1 MLYALMIPIT
11 FKKLLRIIK
20 SRTRSMIL
28 YSIMLFLAVLFVGAF
43 VIYLVEHG
51 HNPGIKNYFDALWF
65 IMETITTVGYGDI
78 VPTTT
83 VGRVADMIIM
93 PLGISIISILTASIA
108 SAIMNS
114 TMMRASGLG
123 AFSRKNHLLI
133 VGWNDRVPKL
143 IYSIK
148 AAMDQTG
155 DFLDIVIISNQEKP
169 PLPGDVIYIRGNP
182 FIEQDLIRA
191 GADNARTI
199 IVVPL
204 DFKDPS
210 SSDAKVTLITMI
222 IKQLN
227 PNAYIISEVLD
238 ESNVNHVKRA
248 GANTVISSGS
258 LSTMAIAREA
268 IYGGVIDAIMELL
281 MPSNHGEIITM
292 PSSDFIGSSFLEA
305 MMKLKSSL
313 NYILIGIDRGG
324 KPVINPPGN
333 MMIERGDG
341 LIVIRGLKD
350 Q

>member
-1 MLYALMIPIT
+1 LFCTLMIPIT
-11 FKKLLRIIK
+11 LKKLLRIIK
-20 SRTRSMIL
+20 ARTRSMIL
-28 YSIMLFLAVLFVGAF
+28 YSIMLFLAVLFIGALI
-43 VIYLVEHG
+43 IYLVEHG

-78 VPTTT
+78 VPATTM
-83 VGRVADMIIM
+83 GRVVDMIIM

-114 TMMRASGLG
+114 TMMHASGLG

-133 VGWNDRVPKL
+133 VGWNERVPKL

-155 DFLDIVIISNQEKP
+155 NFLDIVLISNQEKP

-191 GADNARTI
+191 GADSARTI

-204 DFKDPS
+204 DFKDPA

-227 PNAYIISEVLD
+227 PGAYIISEVLD
-238 ESNVNHVKRA
+238 ESNVSHVKRA
-248 GANTVISSGS
+248 GANAVISSGS

-268 IYGGVIDAIMELL
+268 IYGGVIDAVMELL
-281 MPSNHGEIITM
+281 MPNNHGEVITIS
-292 PSSDFIGSSFLEA
+292 SSDFVGVSFLEA
-305 MMKLKSSL
+305 MTRLKSSL
-313 NYILIGIDRGG
+313 NYILIGINRGG
-324 KPVINPPGN
+324 SPIINPPGS
-333 MMIERGDG
+333 MLIERGDG
-341 LIVIRGLKD
+341 LIVIRGFKD
-350 Q
+350 R